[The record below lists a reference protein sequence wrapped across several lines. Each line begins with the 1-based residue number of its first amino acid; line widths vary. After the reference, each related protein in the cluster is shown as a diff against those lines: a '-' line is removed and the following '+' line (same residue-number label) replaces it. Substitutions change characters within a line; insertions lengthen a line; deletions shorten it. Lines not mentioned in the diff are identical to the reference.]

1 MDIKKSLKDVLV
13 LFIIC
18 CVFGTLL
25 AAVNSITSKVIRD
38 RENVPVDDSELLEY
52 LPGGSNFQELTIDE
66 KYPSVVT
73 KGWKADGGFVF
84 QMEVEGYQPGLVIRV
99 GVDSEGKVVVVKA
112 LKTNDTWGLEGDL
125 NKVYIGDTLDTIEF
139 IDITTAATPSKSCK
153 GYYNAVNAALQAAA
167 IAAGAK
173 IDPVIVLDSKLAELA
188 PGFVNPT
195 DVTATSGTDFV
206 KVYKASNG
214 AGFAYIYSDGE
225 NGYLVLVN
233 ATGGCIV
240 YDVDGNDVTTAQA
253 ALAEQ
258 AKAHASANQSSYVS
272 KLTTKINNLFAGA
285 SDIDEIELDTFGT
298 IVSALTFKHDGADY
312 YAFYSRSM
320 GFDLMDIY
328 IIIDSNGAIADL
340 SVTELFIEEDWF
352 EDCPDIKKDDYESRF
367 DGLTND
373 TWTGDQAMISSAT
386 MTSNA
391 VKTSTNDA
399 FEAFELLTGGND

>member
-25 AAVNSITSKVIRD
+25 AAVNSVTSKVIRD
-38 RENVPVDDSELLEY
+38 RENAPMDDSELLEY

-84 QMEVEGYQPGLVIRV
+84 QMEVEGWAPGLVIRV
-99 GVDSEGKVVVVKA
+99 GIDSDGKIVAVKDI
-112 LKTNDTWGLEGDL
+112 KTSDTYGLEGEL
-125 NKVYIGDTLDTIEF
+125 NKVYIGDTLDTLKF
-139 IDITTAATPSKSCK
+139 INITSGATSKSSK
-153 GYYNAVNAALQAAA
+153 GYYDAVNAALQAAA
-167 IAAGAK
+167 VAAGAK
-173 IDPVIVLDSKLAELA
+173 IDPVIVLDSKIKELA
-188 PGFVNPT
+188 PGFVNPKEIT
-195 DVTATSGTDFV
+195 VPTGSDFV
-206 KVYKASNG
+206 KAYKASND

-233 ATGGCIV
+233 STGGCTV

-253 ALAEQ
+253 ALATQ
-258 AKAHASANQSSYVS
+258 AMTHASANQKSYES
-272 KLTTKINNLFAGA
+272 KLTTKINAFFAGA
-285 SDIDEIELDTFGT
+285 SNITAVELDTFGT
-298 IVSALTFKHDGADY
+298 IVSALTFKHEGADY

-320 GFDLMDIY
+320 GFDLMGVT
-328 IIIDSNGAIADL
+328 IIIDSNGAIAKL
-340 SVTELFIEEDWF
+340 SVDELFIEEEWF
-352 EDCPDIKKDDYESRF
+352 DDCPDIEKGDYESRF

-373 TWTGDQAMISSAT
+373 TWTGDQAIISSAT

-399 FEAFELLTGGND
+399 FEAFELLTGGNE